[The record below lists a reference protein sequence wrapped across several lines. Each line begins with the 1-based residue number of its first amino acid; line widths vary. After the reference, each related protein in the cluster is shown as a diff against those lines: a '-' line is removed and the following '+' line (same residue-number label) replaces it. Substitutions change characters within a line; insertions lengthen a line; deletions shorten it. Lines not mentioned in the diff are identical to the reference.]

1 MRFHDSPVKRRK
13 RENGSEDASSYQTL
27 ASTALEGLLSDSQG
41 ESGMTNRSPGSVS
54 GWIYSLVVALVC
66 IGMTLYWQ
74 HTQSNQ
80 IPGVK
85 FPVRTSLVPVV
96 EAPTPKLAIHSEP
109 LSVDSSSFDKLV
121 DHETWTTY
129 RSETPLSIAML
140 EPAVTAKLQA
150 PLATDL
156 PDPFLNRTNAKLA
169 QAQKLPQSI
178 AINSIE
184 SNSSPLIAQQVSNL
198 KTIESE
204 SETPAAFLR
213 PATNLPVGRSKLWPT
228 ANQLITDAKALSEFV
243 DNGQD
248 STVKSEL
255 ISWISNVTFLF
266 EKLSTTEITSEQS
279 AELIAQA
286 KQLSGI
292 GFAWAES
299 NLESKYPL
307 AIRTSWI
314 AQSLQRR
321 SIVWDKVYQCM
332 RATQSE
338 GYVPVS
344 AKSNSLDFQTLSQHI
359 AVVRDAL
366 NKSTDRQSWI
376 TFLMLDR
383 LDSLANGE
391 VDSHDEQVAIAREFL
406 NRVTFNRVSPDQK
419 AVLASEEI
427 RAIAEDIHPLTVIPV
442 DYRKLL
448 ADLET
453 IEQTPIHRASVD
465 IAETIQSLRFS
476 DSDLQ
481 YAIADALNQN
491 YRSANIRLSVSEDFI
506 NRMMPKDQV
515 SSKPVQQRILGADT
529 RGASQVMTN
538 LHVDLLP
545 DAKAWKFSLQLDG
558 NIHSTTRSSRS
569 GATFYNSSKA
579 KVQSSRELRL
589 DPTSLT
595 INGTPATVESQE
607 SLRKFS
613 TKWDQLPIM
622 GDMVRYVAKQEFN
635 QSKPVARRITQKL
648 IANQTDSE
656 FDSQLQENLDQA
668 RDQLSRRLLGPLQQ
682 LQLHPMI
689 VDMQSTDTRL
699 VARYR
704 IAGNDQIA
712 ANTPR
717 PLAPADCL
725 MSFQLHQSSM
735 NNLVAQALLSDKDWS
750 IAELAQHVA
759 SLLQIP
765 PPTLPEDTPQDVTI
779 RFADVHPMSVEFLD
793 GKMLITMRI
802 ASLEQ
807 PGKINLKN
815 FTVKTAFTPQVS
827 GLQAELVRDSVISID
842 GHRMGSKDRFP
853 LRAIFAKVLSD
864 KTNIPLVSQ
873 ELINDPRSIG
883 LKISQLEMEQG
894 WLAIALSDID
904 SAIENPPSTNTSD
917 NPLVATDT
925 KENPLR

>member
-1 MRFHDSPVKRRK
+1 
-13 RENGSEDASSYQTL
+13 
-27 ASTALEGLLSDSQG
+27 
-41 ESGMTNRSPGSVS
+41 MTNRSPGSVS
-54 GWIYSLVVALVC
+54 GWIYALVVALVC

-80 IPGVK
+80 VPGVK

-96 EAPTPKLAIHSEP
+96 ESPSPKLAIHAEP
-109 LSVDSSSFDKLV
+109 LCADSNSIDQLV

-156 PDPFLNRTNAKLA
+156 PDPFLNRSNSKLA
-169 QAQKLPQSI
+169 QSQKLPQ
-178 AINSIE
+178 A
-184 SNSSPLIAQQVSNL
+184 SNSNSTPLTAQPVSTL
-198 KTIESE
+198 KTLEPESE
-204 SETPAAFLR
+204 SPSALIR
-213 PATNLPVGRSKLWPT
+213 PTTNLPEGRSKVWPM
-228 ANQLITDAKALSEFV
+228 ANQLLAETNALSDFV
-243 DNGQD
+243 QNEQD
-248 STVKSEL
+248 ATANLEL
-255 ISWISNVTFLF
+255 NTWISNVTSLF

-279 AELIAQA
+279 ADLIAQA
-286 KQLSGI
+286 MQLSGI

-299 NLESKYPL
+299 NLETKYPL

-332 RATQSE
+332 KASQSD
-338 GYVPVS
+338 GYLPVA
-344 AKSNSLDFQTLSQHI
+344 AKSNTLDFQTLSQHV

-366 NKSTDRQSWI
+366 NKSSDRQSW
-376 TFLMLDR
+376 TNFLMLDR
-383 LDSLANGE
+383 LDSLANGD

-427 RAIAEDIHPLTVIPV
+427 RAIAEDIHPLTVVPV

-481 YAIADALNQN
+481 YAIADALNQH
-491 YRSANIRLSVSEDFI
+491 YRSANIRLSVSENFI
-506 NRMMPKDQV
+506 NRLMPKDQV

-558 NIHSTTRSSRS
+558 NIHSSTRSSRS

-589 DPTSLT
+589 DPSTLT

-682 LQLHPMI
+682 LELHPMI

-735 NNLVAQALLSDKDWS
+735 NNLVAQALLPDKDWS

-759 SLLQIP
+759 TLLQVP
-765 PPTLPEDTPQDVTI
+765 TPTLPEDTPHDVTI
-779 RFADVHPMSVEFLD
+779 RFMDVHPMSVEFLD

-815 FTVKTAFTPQVS
+815 FTVKTCFTPRVS

-864 KTNIPLVSQ
+864 KTYIPLVSQ
-873 ELINDPRSIG
+873 DLINDPRSSG
-883 LKISQLEMEQG
+883 LMISQLEMEQG
-894 WLAIALSDID
+894 WLAIALSDHET
-904 SAIENPPSTNTSD
+904 ATENTPSTNPSSD
-917 NPLVATDT
+917 PRVATDT
-925 KENPLR
+925 KENALR

>member
-1 MRFHDSPVKRRK
+1 
-13 RENGSEDASSYQTL
+13 
-27 ASTALEGLLSDSQG
+27 
-41 ESGMTNRSPGSVS
+41 MTNRSPGSVS
-54 GWIYSLVVALVC
+54 GWIYALVVALVC

-80 IPGVK
+80 VPGVK

-96 EAPTPKLAIHSEP
+96 ESPSPKLAIHAEP
-109 LSVDSSSFDKLV
+109 LCADSNSIDQLV

-156 PDPFLNRTNAKLA
+156 PDPFLNRSNSKLA
-169 QAQKLPQSI
+169 QSQKLPQ
-178 AINSIE
+178 A
-184 SNSSPLIAQQVSNL
+184 SNSNSTPLTAQPVSTL
-198 KTIESE
+198 KTLEPESE
-204 SETPAAFLR
+204 SPSALTR
-213 PATNLPVGRSKLWPT
+213 PTTNLPEGRSKVWPM
-228 ANQLITDAKALSEFV
+228 ANQLLAETNALSDFV
-243 DNGQD
+243 QNEQD
-248 STVKSEL
+248 ATANLEL
-255 ISWISNVTFLF
+255 NTWISNVTSLF

-279 AELIAQA
+279 ADLIAQA
-286 KQLSGI
+286 MQLSGI

-299 NLESKYPL
+299 NLETKYPL

-332 RATQSE
+332 KASQSD
-338 GYVPVS
+338 GYLPVA
-344 AKSNSLDFQTLSQHI
+344 AKSNTLDFQTLSQHV

-366 NKSTDRQSWI
+366 NKSSDRQSW
-376 TFLMLDR
+376 TNFLMLDR
-383 LDSLANGE
+383 LDSLANGD

-427 RAIAEDIHPLTVIPV
+427 RAIAEDIHPLTVVPV

-481 YAIADALNQN
+481 YAIADALNQH
-491 YRSANIRLSVSEDFI
+491 YRSANIRLSVSENFI
-506 NRMMPKDQV
+506 NRLMPKDQV

-558 NIHSTTRSSRS
+558 NIHSSTRSSRS

-589 DPTSLT
+589 DPSTLT

-682 LQLHPMI
+682 LELHPMI

-735 NNLVAQALLSDKDWS
+735 NNLVAQALLPDKDWS

-759 SLLQIP
+759 TLLQVP
-765 PPTLPEDTPQDVTI
+765 TPTLPEDTPHDVTI
-779 RFADVHPMSVEFLD
+779 RFMDVHPMSVEFLD

-807 PGKINLKN
+807 LGKINLKN
-815 FTVKTAFTPQVS
+815 FTVKTCFTPRVS

-864 KTNIPLVSQ
+864 KTHIPLVSQ
-873 ELINDPRSIG
+873 DLINDPRSSG
-883 LKISQLEMEQG
+883 LMISQLEMEQG
-894 WLAIALSDID
+894 WLAIALSDHET
-904 SAIENPPSTNTSD
+904 ATENTPSTNPSSD
-917 NPLVATDT
+917 PRVATDT
-925 KENPLR
+925 KENALR

>member
-1 MRFHDSPVKRRK
+1 
-13 RENGSEDASSYQTL
+13 
-27 ASTALEGLLSDSQG
+27 
-41 ESGMTNRSPGSVS
+41 MTNRSPGSVS
-54 GWIYSLVVALVC
+54 GWIYALVVALVC
-66 IGMTLYWQ
+66 VGMTLYWQ
-74 HTQSNQ
+74 HSQSNQ

-96 EAPTPKLAIHSEP
+96 ESPTPKLAIHAEP
-109 LSVDSSSFDKLV
+109 IRVDSNSIDKLV
-121 DHETWTTY
+121 DHETWTAY
-129 RSETPLSIAML
+129 RSEAPLSIAML
-140 EPAVTAKLQA
+140 EPTVTAKLQA
-150 PLATDL
+150 PLASDL
-156 PDPFLNRTNAKLA
+156 PDPFLSRSNARLA
-169 QAQKLPQSI
+169 QSQNQPTPLE
-178 AINSIE
+178 NS
-184 SNSSPLIAQQVSNL
+184 NLAANPNNLGTVATPVAAQQVSAP
-198 KTIESE
+198 KQIASE
-204 SETPAAFLR
+204 PEGATTYVR
-213 PATNLPVGRSKLWPT
+213 PNTSLPVGRSKLWPT
-228 ANQLITDAKALSEFV
+228 ANQLLTETHSLAEFLSNE
-243 DNGQD
+243 QD
-248 STVKSEL
+248 TNIKSEL
-255 ISWISNVTFLF
+255 NTWLSDVTSLF
-266 EKLSTTEITSEQS
+266 ETLSNTEITSEKS
-279 AELIAQA
+279 DDLINQA

-299 NLESKYPL
+299 NLDSNYPL

-332 RATQSE
+332 RSAQLE
-338 GYVPVS
+338 GYVPV
-344 AKSNSLDFQTLSQHI
+344 ATKSNNLDFQLLSQHI
-359 AVVRDAL
+359 EIVRDAL
-366 NKSTDRQSWI
+366 TKSTDRQSWSS
-376 TFLMLDR
+376 FLMLDR
-383 LDSLANGE
+383 LDALANGQI
-391 VDSHDEQVAIAREFL
+391 DSHDEQVAIAREFL

-448 ADLET
+448 SDLET

-481 YAIADALNQN
+481 YAIADALNQHF
-491 YRSANIRLSVSEDFI
+491 RSANIRLSVSEEFI
-506 NRMMPKDQV
+506 NRLMPKDQV

-538 LHVDLLP
+538 LRVDLLP
-545 DAKAWKFSLQLDG
+545 DAKAWKFALHLDG
-558 NIHSTTRSSRS
+558 NIHSSTRSSRS

-589 DPTSLT
+589 DPSTLT

-682 LQLHPMI
+682 LQLHPM
-689 VDMQSTDTRL
+689 VMDMQSTDTRL

-725 MSFQLHQSSM
+725 MSFQIHQSSM
-735 NNLVAQALLSDKDWS
+735 NNLVAQALISDQDWT
-750 IAELAQHVA
+750 IAELSQHVA
-759 SLLQIP
+759 NLLQVA
-765 PPTLPEDTPQDVTI
+765 PPTLPEDTPEDVTI
-779 RFADVHPMSVEFLD
+779 RFMDVHPMSVEFIE
-793 GKMLITMRI
+793 GKMWVTMRI

-815 FTVKTAFTPQVS
+815 FTVKASFTPQVS
-827 GLQAELVRDSVISID
+827 GLQAELIRDSVISID
-842 GHRMGSKDRFP
+842 GHRMGSKERFP

-873 ELINDPRSIG
+873 ALINDPRSEG
-883 LKISQLEMEQG
+883 LKISQLDMEQG
-894 WLAIALSDID
+894 WLAIALSDD
-904 SAIENPPSTNTSD
+904 GKVTEESAPTTDSD
-917 NPLVATDT
+917 NDPRVATDST
-925 KENPLR
+925 DISRR